1 LCHLNGVLCLSS
13 QERSPRSFACTASFA
28 GKSRL
33 CTVIPM
39 TAAQQKEPNSCANY
53 SNRPVDVKRASSV
66 RPAPPDQ
73 EVGPRNGKEE
83 HQRQQAEV
91 INDELGQLLAE
102 GHYDHGDQVKPC
114 AAAQHRRHEKTPEVQ
129 VEHAGS

>member
-1 LCHLNGVLCLSS
+1 MRSVLEFDDFPGLEDDPGNAVALPDNLDVFFSGVGHRRRLCHLNGVLCLSS

-39 TAAQQKEPNSCANY
+39 TAAQQKDPNSCANY

-66 RPAPPDQ
+66 RLS
-73 EVGPRNGKEE
+73 
-83 HQRQQAEV
+83 QA
-91 INDELGQLLAE
+91 LWGT
-102 GHYDHGDQVKPC
+102 KPVRGVS
-114 AAAQHRRHEKTPEVQ
+114 A
-129 VEHAGS
+129 